1 MNGYRQN
8 SINLL
13 PPQIYELSR
22 LANFRKLSNLIEYLS
37 KCETD
42 PEYRIERMLGIC
54 YKIPEAMILVM
65 PGDEYYPKDAS
76 FTTPILLSNKTL
88 KDFDS
93 KIQNRLIM
101 MNKGDHRKWQVYYK
115 NENENK
121 KTYFYIKPLTDGWE
135 KL

>member
-13 PPQIYELSR
+13 PPQIYELCR

-37 KCETD
+37 KCKND
-42 PEYRIERMLGIC
+42 PEYRIKRMLGIC
-54 YKIPEAMILVM
+54 YNIPEAMIIVW
-65 PGDEYYPKDAS
+65 PGDDYYPSDAS
-76 FTTPILLSNKTL
+76 FTSPVISCNKTL

-93 KIQNRLIM
+93 KKQNRLIM
-101 MNKGDHRKWQVYYK
+101 MYKNDHRKWEVHYK
-115 NENENK
+115 NENEKSN
-121 KTYFYIKPLTDGWE
+121 FYIKPLTHEWA